1 MRIYFFTN
9 QNDESVKQV
18 AACLQRSGVSV
29 FANQP
34 QFSSAVKTDLS
45 LEKMQAVVIYGPEA
59 QTAGYLVAAA
69 LSQKKPVLYL
79 LPKGNLFPE
88 ELKYLQGN
96 RQLSNLFLIK
106 FVTLETVEEIIY
118 NFLEL
123 LETGELRQE
132 NVSIKFTFRLSP
144 RLERYLNWKSA
155 KEKVSKADWL
165 RQFLT
170 DSVINKDESWK
181 KYIQT
186 QNKQSGSDE

>member
-9 QNDESVKQV
+9 QNDESVKKV
-18 AACLQRSGVSV
+18 AACLQRSGVTVLAS
-29 FANQP
+29 QP
-34 QFSSAVKTDLS
+34 QFSSGVKTELS

-79 LPKGNLFPE
+79 LPKGHLFPD

-106 FVTLETVEEIIY
+106 FVTSENAEEIIY
-118 NFLEL
+118 DFLEL

-170 DSVINKDESWK
+170 EAVVNKDESWK
-181 KYIQT
+181 KYIQNK
-186 QNKQSGSDE
+186 NKQSTNDD